1 VGTDGRIL
9 YANPEAASLFGY
21 EADELTGR
29 PVEVLVPDRLRAAH
43 RAHRGGYLAHP
54 TRRPMGSGLDLV
66 GRRKDGT
73 EVPIDVSLSPV
84 EGMAAVIAVA
94 RDVSERRR
102 AEERAALLAAI
113 VESSDDAI
121 VSVDTGLRI
130 TSWNRAAERLLG
142 RPAATARGARPGEV
156 GLPEEQFR
164 RALAGAPV
172 VRAETLVVRPDGHA
186 LHVALTVNPIVVAGQ
201 VTGAAAIARDV
212 SDQRAATEALAAA
225 AQRMREGEAL
235 ARVGTWTWDV
245 AGGSVQWSE
254 GMHEIVGVAPT
265 AFGGT
270 LADHLAVV
278 HPDDRGRLAALLTGA
293 ADGRAFELEHRAT
306 GPDGAEVW
314 LLTRAEPAGRPSQ
327 RQTVRG
333 ICQDVTE
340 RRRAREAL
348 QAALA
353 REREAAEALRE
364 ADRLKDEFLGAVSHE
379 LRTPL
384 TAVLGFATL
393 LRERGGGPAELVEP
407 IVRNAEEMR
416 RMIERLLDFSRL
428 AAGRADLQPGEL
440 DLAAEVAR
448 TVAGL
453 AGVLA
458 SHEVVTAVPD
468 GLGVRADGRA
478 LEKVLANLLTNAAT
492 FAPPGSPITVE
503 AHRVQDHVWVSV
515 RDEGPGLPGDLE
527 GTVFDRFVR
536 GADQPPGRRGTG
548 IGLAI
553 ARRYV
558 ELMGGR
564 IWHERPPGGGARF
577 VFSVPATA

>member
-1 VGTDGRIL
+1 M
-9 YANPEAASLFGY
+9 FGY
-21 EADELTGR
+21 EADELTGQ
-29 PVEVLVPDRLRAAH
+29 PVEVLVPERLRAAH
-43 RAHRGGYLAHP
+43 RAHRAGYIGHP
-54 TRRPMGSGLDLV
+54 TRRPMGSGLNLV

-84 EGMAAVIAVA
+84 EGMAAVIAIA
-94 RDVSERRR
+94 RDATDRRR

-113 VESSDDAI
+113 VESSDDAV
-121 VSVDTGLRI
+121 VSVDTGLAI
-130 TSWNRAAERLLG
+130 TSWNPAAERLLG
-142 RPAATARGARPGEV
+142 RPAQRALGARPGEM

-164 RALAGAPV
+164 YALAGASV
-172 VRAETLVVRPDGHA
+172 VRAETLVVRPDGHT

-212 SDQRAATEALAAA
+212 SEQRAATEALAAA
-225 AQRMREGEAL
+225 TRRLREGEVL
-235 ARVGTWTWDV
+235 ARVGTWMWDV
-245 AGGSVQWSE
+245 ASGTVQWSE
-254 GMHEIVGVAPT
+254 GMHEVLGIEPLG
-265 AFGGT
+265 FGGT

-278 HPDDRGRLAALLTGA
+278 HPDDRGHLAALLAGA
-293 ADGRAFELEHRAT
+293 AEGRAFELEHRAV
-306 GPDGAEVW
+306 GPGGAEIW
-314 LLTRAEPAGRPSQ
+314 LLTRAEPAGGAPRSGA
-327 RQTVRG
+327 VRG

-340 RRRAREAL
+340 RHRAREAL
-348 QAALA
+348 QSALA

-379 LRTPL
+379 MRTPL

-393 LRERGGGPAELVEP
+393 LRERSGAPGELVEP

-428 AAGRADLQPGEL
+428 AAGRVELRPADL

-448 TVAGL
+448 AVAGL

-458 SHEVVTAVPD
+458 DHEVVTSVAP

-478 LEKVLANLLTNAAT
+478 LQKVLANLLANAAN
-492 FAPPGSPITVE
+492 FAPPGTPITVE
-503 AHRVQDHVWVSV
+503 ARRTGGDVTVRV
-515 RDEGPGLPGDLE
+515 RDLGPGLPGELE
-527 GTVFDRFVR
+527 ATAFERFVR

-548 IGLAI
+548 VGLAI

-558 ELMGGR
+558 ESMGGR
-564 IWHERPPGGGARF
+564 IWHERPPGGGACF
-577 VFSVPATA
+577 AFTLPAKE